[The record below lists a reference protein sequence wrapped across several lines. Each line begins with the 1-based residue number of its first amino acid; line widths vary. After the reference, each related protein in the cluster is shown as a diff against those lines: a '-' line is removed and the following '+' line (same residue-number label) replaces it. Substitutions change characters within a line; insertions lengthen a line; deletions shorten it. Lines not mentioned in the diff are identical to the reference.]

1 MTVLFKERWCIYF
14 FDNIMKLQQKG
25 NRENYVVINCL
36 EGDAVCM
43 NDKGRGIDQF
53 PGGLT
58 VQHGYPKDL
67 MEAAGSSVASV
78 TTTVID
84 VSFDNKVEK
93 LKVLKLLSSRFTSAV
108 PSVSNSNSI
117 QSLSE
122 LSASTAVATRPSFLL
137 QDIDSLQMVKDAID
151 VKALHLLTTCVTD
164 ECNEK
169 AIKGR

>member
-36 EGDAVCM
+36 DGDAVCM

-84 VSFDNKVEK
+84 VSFDNKAAK
-93 LKVLKLLSSRFTSAV
+93 LEVLRQLGSRFTNTV
-108 PSVSNSNSI
+108 PSNSNSNSI
-117 QSLSE
+117 QSLRE
-122 LSASTAVATRPSFLL
+122 VSATTAVALRSSFLL
-137 QDIDSLQMVKDAID
+137 HNIDPNGMVKNAID
-151 VKALHLLTTCVTD
+151 ARASHL
-164 ECNEK
+164 
-169 AIKGR
+169 

>member
-36 EGDAVCM
+36 DGDAVCM

-84 VSFDNKVEK
+84 VSFDNKAAK
-93 LKVLKLLSSRFTSAV
+93 LEVLRQLGSRFTNTV
-108 PSVSNSNSI
+108 PSNSNSNSI
-117 QSLSE
+117 QSLRE
-122 LSASTAVATRPSFLL
+122 VSATTAVAPRSSFLL
-137 QDIDSLQMVKDAID
+137 HNIDPNGMVKNAID
-151 VKALHLLTTCVTD
+151 ARASHL
-164 ECNEK
+164 
-169 AIKGR
+169 